1 MSASGYRR
9 EIGPFS
15 ATMLVAG
22 SMIGSGIFLVSAE
35 IVRLG
40 GTATFLLGAWA
51 LAALFSVGGA
61 LSFAELGAVHPR
73 AGGYYVFLR
82 EAYGPMVGFLCGW
95 TSFLV
100 VECGSIAAVAV
111 GFGRY
116 LGSFLPAVSD
126 SVWWIGPLKAS
137 AWRPFP
143 ELAPHFALGPYE
155 LGLTPARAAGILLIL
170 VFMGIH
176 AHGVRLGARVQN
188 VFSVAKVA
196 ALGALIV
203 LGLVLPLRGAPAPG
217 PAPLEPGHL
226 PLLAALLVAQV
237 GCTFSGDGWQY
248 LAMVGAE
255 IREPK
260 RTLPRAMLLGTTLVF
275 GLYLLANVAYLRV
288 LGPTGIAQATGDRVA
303 SATLGALLGGRAELL
318 MAGAILMSTVGWM
331 NGSTL
336 TSPRVYQAMAADGL
350 FFQGAARL
358 NAHGVPMSAMRI
370 MAAWACVLTL
380 TGTYSQLLEYII
392 FSALLFY
399 ALTAAGS
406 LLLRRRQP
414 ESTGTYRAPTLLT
427 VVYVAGA
434 AAILGAL
441 LLYRPAFALPGL
453 GLVLLGI
460 PVYLLRRRA
469 MVG

>member
-40 GTATFLLGAWA
+40 GSARFLLGAWV
-51 LAALFSVGGA
+51 LAALLSVGGA
-61 LSFAELGAVHPR
+61 LSFAELGAAHPR
-73 AGGYYVFLR
+73 AGGYYVYLR
-82 EAYGPMVGFLCGW
+82 EAYGPLVGFLCGW

-116 LGSFLPAVSD
+116 LGSFVPAVND
-126 SVWWIGPLKAS
+126 ATWWIGPLRAS

-143 ELAPHFALGPYE
+143 ALAPHFALGPYE
-155 LGLTPARAAGILLIL
+155 IGLTPARAAGIVLIL

-176 AHGVRLGARVQN
+176 AHGVKLGARVQN
-188 VFSVAKVA
+188 LFSVAKIA

-203 LGLVLPLRGAPAPG
+203 LGLLLPLPATPSSA
-217 PAPLEPGHL
+217 PAPLESGHL
-226 PLLAALLVAQV
+226 GLLAALLVAQV

-260 RTLPRAMLLGTTLVF
+260 RTLPRAMLIGTVLVF

-288 LGPTGIAQATGDRVA
+288 LGPAGIAQAPGDRVA
-303 SATLGALLGGRAELL
+303 SATLGALLGGRAERI
-318 MAGAILMSTVGWM
+318 MAGAILMSMIGWM

-358 NAHGVPMSAMRI
+358 NDQGVPMGAMRI
-370 MAAWACVLTL
+370 MAAWACLLTL

-406 LLLRRRQP
+406 LVLRRRAA
-414 ESTGTYRAPTLLT
+414 EADAYRAPTALT
-427 VVYVAGA
+427 LTYVLGA
-434 AAILGAL
+434 AAILGSL

-469 MVG
+469 VVA